1 MLSSASLAAYR
12 AMRPCSSSFRLQER
26 FKLPVFSLLLL
37 PFQFV
42 ISDLLSVELRC
53 SVDTADDLFQY
64 LIVFYY
70 LFLSLHTVSFFY
82 IIDQSFKNIDESVET
97 IVL

>member
-1 MLSSASLAAYR
+1 
-12 AMRPCSSSFRLQER
+12 MRPCSSSFRLQER